1 MVITTGEWVLAIAG
15 HTSTLGSSHAL
26 LSAVSTSQALLLLPN
41 SPPTPHDISPLPHF
55 SLARWILLMFGIA
68 EICAPPPMTASLS
81 GDELGVALRADA
93 MLSNWSNTVFV
104 KCPFRSGLR
113 KCLGWPVDQAPEDC
127 GSRFRFSQKSRHFV
141 PSWGENP
148 AISAKRMKFCG
159 QKYCAQILVDYM
171 VTYRPDFDQICNHL
185 S

>member
-1 MVITTGEWVLAIAG
+1 MVITTEEWLLAIAG

-81 GDELGVALRADA
+81 GDELGVALKRADA
-93 MLSNWSNTVFV
+93 MLRNWSNTVFV
-104 KCPFRSGLR
+104 KCPFRSDLR
-113 KCLGWPVDQAPEDC
+113 KCLGCRQLEGHVDC
-127 GSRFRFSQKSRHFV
+127 GSRLLFSQKSTHSV
-141 PSWGENP
+141 TDWGNLRKNTWFLSRSQNFRIP
-148 AISAKRMKFCG
+148 KSLVCP
-159 QKYCAQILVDYM
+159 QKIF
-171 VTYRPDFDQICNHL
+171 T
-185 S
+185 